1 MTAPTKR
8 SRFASLRVRV
18 TLAMLALAAVG
29 SSIFAASVFVA
40 AERLEQTVLD
50 RHVRAEFDTLANR
63 ARRDPSV
70 TTVRSALL
78 LGFVGRE
85 NPELPA
91 AFAALSDGRHHAVKV
106 GDKAYQVYVGSDHG
120 RELYA
125 AYDITEW
132 EALETPVIN
141 NLIGA
146 VVLVSVLA
154 VVLGFWI
161 SRQVITPVT
170 ALSERLRAL
179 DPRQRNV
186 RIAPDFAGEV
196 AAIAESFDR
205 YMERLDGF
213 VEREQLFTAAAAHEL
228 RTPLAVIQG
237 ATEVLA
243 EQRDLPPPVQRVTAR
258 LERATHEM
266 REFIEALLFLSRE
279 EPANGGEQARCELRG
294 IVTQLVEDYRGI
306 AGGAKNLKIELVAAG
321 ELWLD
326 TPPALPTI
334 VISNLLR
341 NAVEHTDG
349 GTVRVALE
357 GRTLRITDTG
367 RGIPEAAREALFA
380 RGYSTKPGGG
390 MGLHLTKRICDRFG
404 WQLTIAST
412 AGKGTTAS
420 VAF

>member
-1 MTAPTKR
+1 
-8 SRFASLRVRV
+8 
-18 TLAMLALAAVG
+18 
-29 SSIFAASVFVA
+29 
-40 AERLEQTVLD
+40 
-50 RHVRAEFDTLANR
+50 
-63 ARRDPSV
+63 
-70 TTVRSALL
+70 
-78 LGFVGRE
+78 
-85 NPELPA
+85 
-91 AFAALSDGRHHAVKV
+91 VKV
-106 GDKAYQVYVGSDHG
+106 GDKAYQVYVGADQG

-132 EALETPVIN
+132 EALEQPIIN

-146 VVLVSVLA
+146 VALVCVLA

-170 ALSERLRAL
+170 ALSERLHAL

-186 RIAPDFAGEV
+186 RIGPEFAGEV

-213 VEREQLFTAAAAHEL
+213 VEREQLFTSAAAHEL

-243 EQRDLPPPVQRVTAR
+243 EQPDLPPPVQRVTAR
-258 LERATHEM
+258 LQRATHEM

-279 EPANGGEQARCELRG
+279 ESGNGGEQAHCELRA
-294 IVTQLVEDYRGI
+294 IVTQLVEDYRGM
-306 AGGAKNLKIELVAAG
+306 ARGTKNLQIELETASDL
-321 ELWLD
+321 EID

-341 NAVEHTDG
+341 NAVEHTAG
-349 GTVRVALE
+349 GTVRVVFE

-367 RGIPEAAREALFA
+367 SGIPEDAREALFS

-412 AGKGTTAS
+412 QGKGTTAS
-420 VAF
+420 VTF

>member
-1 MTAPTKR
+1 MPATGRAGR
-8 SRFASLRVRV
+8 LGSLRARI
-18 TLAMLALAAVG
+18 TIAMLALAVVG

-50 RHVRAEFDTLANR
+50 RHVRAEFETLAGR
-63 ARRDPSV
+63 ARDESDLK
-70 TTVRSALL
+70 TVRSALL
-78 LGFVGRE
+78 LGFVGRD
-85 NPELPA
+85 NLELPA
-91 AFAALSDGRHHAVKV
+91 PLAALSNGVHHAVML
-106 GDKAYQVYVGSDHG
+106 GDKAYQVYVGTDAG
-120 RELYA
+120 RQIYV

-132 EALETPVIN
+132 EALEQPVIN

-146 VVLVSVLA
+146 VVLVSALA

-161 SRQVITPVT
+161 SRQIITPVT

-186 RIAPDFAGEV
+186 RIAADFSGEV

-243 EQRDLPPPVQRVTAR
+243 EQQNLPPSAQRVIAR
-258 LERATHEM
+258 LERATREM

-279 EPANGGEQARCELRG
+279 DAASGGEQARCELGG
-294 IVTQLVEDYRGI
+294 IVSQLIEDYRSLA
-306 AGGAKNLKIELVAAG
+306 AGKRHLAIELTAST

-341 NAVEHTDG
+341 NAVEHTDQG
-349 GTVRVALE
+349 AIRVALE
-357 GRTLRITDTG
+357 GRTLRIDDTG
-367 RGIPEAAREALFA
+367 RGIPENARAALFA
-380 RGYSTKPGGG
+380 RGHSTKPSGG

-404 WQLTIAST
+404 WQLTVAST
-412 AGKGTTAS
+412 PGRGTTAS
-420 VAF
+420 ISF

>member
-1 MTAPTKR
+1 MPTT
-8 SRFASLRVRV
+8 SRTRRIGSLRVRI
-18 TLAMLALAAVG
+18 TIAMLALAAVG

-40 AERLEQTVLD
+40 AERLEQTVLG
-50 RHVRAEFDTLANR
+50 RHVRAEFDTFATRSRNEPGL
-63 ARRDPSV
+63 

-78 LGFVGRE
+78 LGFVGRD
-85 NPELPA
+85 NPQLPA
-91 AFAALSDGRHHAVKV
+91 AFAALSEGVHHAVTL
-106 GDKAYQVYVGSDHG
+106 GDKTYQVYVGTDAG
-120 RELYA
+120 RQIYV

-132 EALETPVIN
+132 EALEQPVIN

-146 VVLVSVLA
+146 VLLVSALA

-170 ALSERLRAL
+170 ALSRRLKEL

-186 RIAPDFAGEV
+186 RIAADFGGEV

-237 ATEVLA
+237 ATEVLG
-243 EQRDLPPPVQRVTAR
+243 EQHDLPPAARRVTAR
-258 LERATHEM
+258 LERATREM

-279 EPANGGEQARCELRG
+279 ESGGNGEEARCELGG
-294 IVTQLVEDYRGI
+294 IVAQLIEDYRTLAADKRQLTI
-306 AGGAKNLKIELVAAG
+306 AFTPAADV
-321 ELWLD
+321 WLD
-326 TPPALPTI
+326 IPPALPTI

-341 NAVEHTDG
+341 NAVEHTDVG
-349 GTVRVALE
+349 AIRVALD
-357 GRTLRITDTG
+357 GRTLRIVDTG
-367 RGIPEAAREALFA
+367 RGIPEGAHATLFA
-380 RGYSTKPGGG
+380 RGHSTRPGGG

-404 WQLTIAST
+404 WQLTIAS
-412 AGKGTTAS
+412 APGNGTIAS
-420 VAF
+420 VSF

>member
-1 MTAPTKR
+1 MTTPGKHR
-8 SRFASLRVRV
+8 RFGSLRVRV
-18 TLAMLALAAVG
+18 TLAMLALAAIG
-29 SSIFAASVFVA
+29 SSIFAASVYVA

-50 RHVRAEFDTLANR
+50 RHVRAEFDTLAGR
-63 ARRDPSV
+63 ARHDPSL

-78 LGFVGRE
+78 LGFVGQD

-91 AFAALSDGRHHAVKV
+91 AFAALPDGRHHAVHV
-106 GDKAYQVYVGSDHG
+106 GDKAYQVYVGTDAG
-120 RELYA
+120 RRLYA

-132 EALETPVIN
+132 EGLEQPVIR

-146 VVLVSVLA
+146 VAFICVLA

-170 ALSERLRAL
+170 VLSERLRTL

-186 RIAPDFAGEV
+186 RIGAAFTGEV

-205 YMERLDGF
+205 FMERLDGF

-228 RTPLAVIQG
+228 RTPLSVIQG

-243 EQRDLPPPVQRVTAR
+243 EQHDLSPAVQRLTDR
-258 LERATHEM
+258 LQRATREM

-279 EPANGGEQARCELRG
+279 EPAAGGEQAHCELRG
-294 IVTQLVEDYRGI
+294 IVTQLVEDYRGTT
-306 AGGAKNLKIELVAAG
+306 AAAKNLKIELAVST
-321 ELWLD
+321 ELELD

-349 GTVRVALE
+349 GTIRVALE
-357 GRTLRITDTG
+357 DRTLRITDTG
-367 RGIPEAAREALFA
+367 RGIPEDARAALFA
-380 RGYSTKPGGG
+380 RGYSTKRGGG

-420 VAF
+420 VTF